1 MMARR
6 IRPEE
11 LSEQEL
17 RRLLLDKRRVSRK
30 GRLDRFRQTGRALNL
45 SPNLPEDAL
54 QDWQS
59 QAVSTPAEI
68 PVSTLNPRSARRR
81 WLDRILFV
89 VEILAILGL
98 AGVLLN
104 GMGMLR
110 TLNEE
115 VVAAWQQTTPEPTPL
130 ITAVV
135 LPSGHVSPQE
145 SDVSQQNWGEV
156 PAHLQDI
163 ARSFENLP
171 IPTTGPEAAISIQI
185 PAIKVDSRIFQG
197 DNWEQLRK
205 GVGQHLGTPNPG
217 QPGNLVLAGH
227 NDIYDQVFRDLD
239 KLKVGDTI
247 HIFTIT
253 HQYVYV
259 ITGTQVVEP
268 TQVEV
273 MVPTSNA
280 TVTLISCYPYLV
292 DNKRIVVKAT
302 IQNP

>member
-1 MMARR
+1 MSRR
-6 IRPEE
+6 IRPED
-11 LSEQEL
+11 LTEQEL

-45 SPNLPEDAL
+45 APDLPAEAEQDWHSQTGTLPESLPDSAPI
-54 QDWQS
+54 S
-59 QAVSTPAEI
+59 
-68 PVSTLNPRSARRR
+68 RSRRRR
-81 WLDRILFV
+81 WLDRTLFV
-89 VEILAILGL
+89 VEALAILGL

-115 VVAAWQQTTPEPTPL
+115 VVAAWQQITPEPTPL

-135 LPSGHVSPQE
+135 LPSGHLSPKE
-145 SDVSQQNWGEV
+145 SDVNQQNWGEV

-171 IPTTGPEAAISIQI
+171 IPTSGPEAAISIQI
-185 PAIKVDSRIFQG
+185 PAIKVDSPIFQG

-205 GVGQHLGTPNPG
+205 GVGQHLGTPDPG

-227 NDIYDQVFRDLD
+227 NDIYGEVFRNLD
-239 KLKVGDTI
+239 KLKAGDTVK
-247 HIFTIT
+247 IFTIT
-253 HQYVYV
+253 QQYVYV
-259 ITGTQVVEP
+259 ITGTQIVEP

-273 MVPTSNA
+273 MAPTSNS
-280 TVTLISCYPYLV
+280 TLTLISCYPYMV

-302 IQNP
+302 LQNP